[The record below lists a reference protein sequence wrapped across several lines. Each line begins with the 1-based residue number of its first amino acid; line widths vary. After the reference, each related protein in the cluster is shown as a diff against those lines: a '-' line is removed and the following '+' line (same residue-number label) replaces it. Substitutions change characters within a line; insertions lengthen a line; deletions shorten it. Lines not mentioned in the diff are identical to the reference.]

1 MTNETIDNWIMY
13 HEIHKLKRLGFSNSR
28 IARYLVID
36 PRTADRYVCMSEDQ
50 YEQYLIKA
58 ERKKILAPYE
68 AFVEDRL
75 SEFPDT
81 SSAQI
86 HDWLKEH
93 YEDLPKVTP
102 RSVFNF
108 VMHIRQ
114 KYNIPYVP
122 ATRDFS
128 PVEELSY
135 GYQAQVDF
143 GEYNMRSHSSR
154 RKKVYF
160 FAMVMSRS
168 RMKFVWFIDRRFT
181 TVDVIMAHEK
191 AFAFFA
197 GMPRVVVYDLDKT
210 MVVDENLGEIIL
222 TSRFRSYTQ
231 ERGPELHFCRK
242 ADPQSKGKVE
252 NVIQYIKKNF
262 LYNRFFY
269 DIDTLNSLSIGWLG
283 RTANYLPHNYTKIP
297 PKDEFLIEQQYLTPY
312 YSLTLDM
319 QPEMKEYTI
328 RKTNVINYKSNFYTL
343 PPGSYKGS
351 DSIALV
357 REEDGKVLIH
367 DTNKQLIC
375 SHVVSKQKGK
385 TISNTN
391 HKRDTTKSL
400 EQLQSRVEDGFS
412 NKPLINDF
420 LGRIKQKWPRYSRDH
435 FQAILR
441 ALSVSDKETA
451 DKTLAFCI
459 KNSILHG
466 NEFEQALL
474 VILDERSN
482 IQAHLPEI
490 KLLNGRKIPQ
500 IDRKPKTSNLDD
512 YENIINQ

>member
-36 PRTADRYVCMSEDQ
+36 PRTADRYICMSEDQ

-75 SEFPDT
+75 TEFPDT

-93 YEDLPKVTP
+93 YDDLPKVTP

-108 VMHIRQ
+108 VMHIRH

-128 PVEELSY
+128 PVEEHSY

-181 TVDVIMAHEK
+181 TIDVIMAHEK

-197 GMPRVVVYDLDKT
+197 GMPKVVVYDLDKT

-222 TSRFRSYTQ
+222 TSRFRNYTQ

-435 FQAILR
+435 FQAILK
-441 ALSVSDKETA
+441 ALSVSDRETA

-490 KLLNGRKIPQ
+490 KLLNGRKIPK
-500 IDRKPKTSNLDD
+500 IDHKPKTSNLDD